1 MARNHDLIRIHLSH
15 TLIDIR
21 QIRSSGAVDDEEENG
36 EIVYACLSHE
46 DLAIWDDVY
55 VYHRE
60 FAVFHQDEG
69 RRKGKPESQPQSDSR
84 LEVVASLHEE
94 ELKHTHSIELAIH
107 SACQCSE
114 DPFHCHIGV
123 FHAQQHQRGRGQIH
137 RGLRHV
143 TLDPN
148 MFVDGSEH
156 LSVEQC
162 MLLPPAM
169 AGSHTLREK
178 LEAAPGSKV
187 FLLTRQPSA
196 PFPSDGP
203 SLSDAAGCKCLE

>member
-1 MARNHDLIRIHLSH
+1 MARNHDLIRINLSH

-123 FHAQQHQRGRGQIH
+123 FHAQQHQRGRGH
-137 RGLRHV
+137 RYIEVCV
-143 TLDPN
+143 TSRWIRACSLMDQ
-148 MFVDGSEH
+148 STY
-156 LSVEQC
+156 LSNNAC
-162 MLLPPAM
+162 
-169 AGSHTLREK
+169 SFH
-178 LEAAPGSKV
+178 
-187 FLLTRQPSA
+187 QPWLS
-196 PFPSDGP
+196 PS
-203 SLSDAAGCKCLE
+203 SNE